1 VGDVL
6 SPSHMHS
13 PDQQHAA
20 QGLRSM
26 RKHVA
31 IGTHLKV
38 RHWRLSP
45 VANLHPRRSTMNDL
59 CVRDLMKRDVVTLE
73 RNESLATADDVM
85 RLGRIRH
92 IVVLDEEGD
101 LAGVL
106 SQRDLFLGGLL
117 KALGYG
123 TRAKSRALETLV
135 VKEAM
140 TAEVVTT
147 TADTPIADAAS
158 LMLARK
164 IGCLP
169 VVEGKKVVGIVTE
182 SDFVAYVAKSVR

>member
-1 VGDVL
+1 
-6 SPSHMHS
+6 
-13 PDQQHAA
+13 
-20 QGLRSM
+20 
-26 RKHVA
+26 
-31 IGTHLKV
+31 
-38 RHWRLSP
+38 
-45 VANLHPRRSTMNDL
+45 MNDL
-59 CVRDLMKRDVVTLE
+59 CVRDLMKKDVVTLE
-73 RNESLATADDVM
+73 RNDSLATADDVM

-92 IVVLDEEGD
+92 IVVLDEDGE

-123 TRAKSRALETLV
+123 VRAKSRALETLV

-140 TAEVVTT
+140 ASEVVTT
-147 TADTPIADAAS
+147 TPDTPLTDAAS

-182 SDFVAYVAKSVR
+182 SDFVAYVAKSER